1 MRMTTLMAGATLAL
15 GMMAAAAPS
24 QASPAHP
31 HFGDTSKMIVQARD
45 DHDRDHDHDRRRSP
59 RFRLYLNDGGGNSC
73 RYVRHECAEE
83 YDWGSWRFR
92 GCVRRQGC

>member
-1 MRMTTLMAGATLAL
+1 MRMTTLIAGATLAL

-24 QASPAHP
+24 QASPVHP
-31 HFGDTSKMIVQARD
+31 HFAGQSKMIVQAH
-45 DHDRDHDHDRRRSP
+45 DHDDHDRRRSP